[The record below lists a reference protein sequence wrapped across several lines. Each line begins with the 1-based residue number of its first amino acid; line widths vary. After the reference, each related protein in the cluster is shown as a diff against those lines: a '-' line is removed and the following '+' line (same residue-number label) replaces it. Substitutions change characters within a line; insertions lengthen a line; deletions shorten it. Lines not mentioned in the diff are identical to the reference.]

1 MLTLKNFRC
10 WENQSFDINENGIIL
25 LSGISGKGKS
35 TILNSI
41 FYAITGTL
49 KNISTFGKDK
59 KQVDV
64 ILKIDNIIITR
75 GKNPTRF
82 NVKRISDQKIFEQD
96 EAQSIINELFG
107 SEFKH
112 ISYIDQDNQHSFVY
126 LSPEAKMTF
135 LRHLLLKDEPIEKM
149 KEKTKSKLD
158 TSKKEL
164 IEHDSKISISSS
176 FLSSLTFIENN
187 NYKIQKRIITTEN
200 YKDTLDSQQTNLE
213 KCKKNKN
220 VLLTKLK
227 NLEQQLKIYNEQSIF
242 LSKISDYKEQ
252 LKDFN
257 ELLLSNNLKKYS
269 NEKINYEQNQLHFET
284 KKKYKEDCNLLNEY
298 QLKLKE
304 FNTETFKKI
313 KVIEKIISIQSI
325 ISQLDEKIG
334 QDKEEQLL
342 KKKDQL
348 ELKIKEIKISI
359 EQQNVYE
366 CPGCNLSLKLKDGIL
381 LTFEKIECHEIGSIQ
396 IQTKLEKD
404 LVNIQKEL
412 TLFEKNKEEYNK
424 QFDLFDEL
432 AISFETDC
440 DFENLLISLKKEE
453 KQYCIFQSKLNDI
466 EKKVNSYSFNDNII
480 EIDKEFNY
488 NETIENIATIKQK
501 LKQYQE
507 LSKQLSQLEL
517 KIDSISDPTLS
528 ISETKEKIV
537 EYEEKIETYTKMI
550 SELETWK
557 RTDETNKKYIELKE
571 SIEKSKCAKD
581 YLMEE
586 VKCCEKLLYYIKD
599 AETKSI
605 FDFIDTLNSHA
616 SIYIEDFFPDEDI
629 SISLITNKELK
640 SGKDKTG
647 LFFEVNYKNMI
658 GDIDFLSGGQRDRV
672 NLAFTL
678 ALSELVDNRVLLL
691 DECISSLD
699 SETSDI
705 VVETLKEKYKG
716 KLVLCVAHQVNTGVF
731 DKVIKI

>member
-10 WENQSFDINENGIIL
+10 WEDHSFDINENGIIL

-96 EAQSIINELFG
+96 EAQSIINEIFG

-149 KEKTKSKLD
+149 KENTKSKLD
-158 TSKKEL
+158 SSKKEL
-164 IEHDSKISISSS
+164 IEQDSKISISSS
-176 FLSSLTFIENN
+176 FLSNLIFKEN
-187 NYKIQKRIITTEN
+187 KLKVQKRSITSEN
-200 YKDTLDSQQTNLE
+200 YQETLECQQTNLE

-220 VLLTKLK
+220 ILLIKLK
-227 NLEQQLKIYNEQSIF
+227 SFEKQLKEFNEQSII
-242 LSKISDYKEQ
+242 LSKISNYKEQ
-252 LKDFN
+252 IKEFDDST
-257 ELLLSNNLKKYS
+257 LSSNLKQYS
-269 NEKINYEQNQLHFET
+269 DQKLIYEKNQLYFET
-284 KKKYKEDCNLLNEY
+284 KNKYKEDCKLLNEY
-298 QLKLKE
+298 QSKIKDFKPE
-304 FNTETFKKI
+304 NFKKI
-313 KVIEKIISIQSI
+313 KVLEQIISIQSI
-325 ISQLDEKIG
+325 ISELDEKIG
-334 QDKEEQLL
+334 EEKEDQLL
-342 KKKDQL
+342 KSKEQL
-348 ELKIKEIKISI
+348 ESKIKQNKIAMD
-359 EQQNVYE
+359 QQNVYE

-381 LTFEKIECHEIGSIQ
+381 LTFEKVECKEIGSLQ

-404 LVNIQKEL
+404 LATIQKEL
-412 TLFEKNKEEYNK
+412 TLFEKNKEEYDK

-432 AISFETDC
+432 SKNFDSEC
-440 DFENLLISLKKEE
+440 DFENLLVSFKKEE
-453 KQYCIFQSKLNDI
+453 KQFGIFQSKLNDI
-466 EKKVNSYSFNDNII
+466 EKKVKLYSIDDNNI
-480 EIDKEFNY
+480 EIDQDFNY
-488 NETIENIATIKQK
+488 NKTIENIATIKQQ

-507 LSKQLSQLEL
+507 LSTQLNQL
-517 KIDSISDPTLS
+517 KVIDSISDPTLS
-528 ISETKEKIV
+528 ISETKEKIS
-537 EYEEKIETYTKMI
+537 EYEEKIETYTKI
-550 SELETWK
+550 IYDLETWK
-557 RTDETNKKYIELKE
+557 RTDETNKKYTELKD
-571 SIEKSKCAKD
+571 SIEKSKCAKE
-581 YLMEE
+581 YLMDE

-616 SIYIEDFFPDEDI
+616 SIYIEDFFPDEDM
-629 SISLITNKELK
+629 SVSLVTNKELK

-678 ALSELVDNRVLLL
+678 ALSELVENRILLL

-699 SETSDI
+699 AETSDI